1 MEEQLIQRHVPKGCK
16 HWETGIK
23 HAIGA
28 TAGYPADIEPYAQ
41 MVEGMYEVYEAD
53 GADAVELPQ

>member
-1 MEEQLIQRHVPKGCK
+1 MEEQLAQRVPKGCK

-23 HAIGA
+23 HAIRA
-28 TAGYPADIEPYAQ
+28 TAGYPADAQPDPQIVEDMYA
-41 MVEGMYEVYEAD
+41 VYEAD